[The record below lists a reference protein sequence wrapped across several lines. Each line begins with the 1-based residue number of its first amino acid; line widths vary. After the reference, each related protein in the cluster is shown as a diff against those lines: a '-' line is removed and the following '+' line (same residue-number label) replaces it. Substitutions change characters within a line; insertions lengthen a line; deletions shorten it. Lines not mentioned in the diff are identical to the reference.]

1 MIPRNFRRQASLQQ
15 RLHQAESAVNR
26 ILMRAIA
33 HAVASNLNSDFFTF
47 FGIRRN
53 CPLDT
58 GPTAGPKRECPTRQP
73 SDRLRLPGGNFG
85 EVGFPAKRLCGIPF
99 VRIQS
104 YTFTDDQESETARS
118 VYCPGRN
125 GLLYSRRSTPTS
137 PFGVVENRAR
147 ALRSNLYPLHGRAGS
162 RP

>member
-1 MIPRNFRRQASLQQ
+1 METTSISMPLRNSRVIALPRRVICQRHRFEVSLQQ
-15 RLHQAESAVNR
+15 RLHPAESAVNP

-53 CPLDT
+53 FPLDT
-58 GPTAGPKRECPTRQP
+58 GPTAGPKRECP
-73 SDRLRLPGGNFG
+73 DRLRLRGQLRRSRIASQVTLRDPFD
-85 EVGFPAKRLCGIPF
+85 VRL
-99 VRIQS
+99 QS
-104 YTFTDDQESETARS
+104 YTSTDDQVSETARS

-137 PFGVVENRAR
+137 PFGVVENRA
-147 ALRSNLYPLHGRAGS
+147 
-162 RP
+162 